1 MASPLD
7 YFTPG
12 EMPNAQPDQ
21 NIMPSI
27 AAFMNNP
34 QALNALLAFGTQA
47 MIPQWGGGAV
57 QFAKGVGAA
66 GEAASAQEA
75 SSQKQQEIE
84 SKAGLRE
91 AQAGAAEAR
100 ANTAATRASLTGQV
114 EEGKRERALTMNKV
128 RLTNMHNN
136 YMRGIAIDNANIRK
150 QNDAVRF
157 LDPKAPQ
164 VPEKTS
170 MPIDE
175 WVMKN
180 PLIKEL
186 GLMPPTAP
194 AAAGGGEDDI
204 IPSNAA
210 PDAATVPTAAAPAKQ
225 VGMTQVV
232 KSGPYAGK
240 EVQWDGSQW
249 KLTGK

>member
-7 YFTPG
+7 YFSPG
-12 EMPNAQPDQ
+12 EMPSAQPDQ

-27 AAFMNNP
+27 ASFMSDP
-34 QALNALLAFGTQA
+34 RALNALLAFGTQA
-47 MIPQWGGGAV
+47 MVPQWGGGTV

-100 ANTAATRASLTGQV
+100 ANTAATRSSLTGQI
-114 EEGKRERALTMNKV
+114 EEGKRERALTANKV
-128 RLTNMHNN
+128 RLTNMYTN
-136 YMRGIAIDNANIRK
+136 YVRAV
-150 QNDAVRF
+150 DARNKALDAKNF
-157 LDPKAPQ
+157 LLPAAQHAP
-164 VPEKTS
+164 PERA

-175 WVMKN
+175 WVQKN
-180 PLIKEL
+180 PLVKDL
-186 GLMPPTAP
+186 GLGAPPTPGAT
-194 AAAGGGEDDI
+194 GDGESDVL
-204 IPSNAA
+204 PSNAT
-210 PDAATVPTAAAPAKQ
+210 PDVAAVPTAAAPAKQ

>member
-1 MASPLD
+1 MLD
-7 YFTPG
+7 YFSPG
-12 EMPNAQPDQ
+12 EMPSAQPDQ
-21 NIMPSI
+21 NIMPAIST
-27 AAFMNNP
+27 FMNNP

-47 MIPQWGGGAV
+47 MVPQWGGGTV

-100 ANTAATRASLTGQV
+100 ANTAATRSSLTGQI
-114 EEGKRERALTMNKV
+114 EEGKRERALTANKV
-128 RLTNMHNN
+128 RLTNMYTNYVRAVDMRNKANEAQNN
-136 YMRGIAIDNANIRK
+136 NPLKPVGSPPI
-150 QNDAVRF
+150 
-157 LDPKAPQ
+157 PTEKA
-164 VPEKTS
+164 

-175 WVMKN
+175 CVAKN
-180 PLIKEL
+180 PLVKDL
-186 GLMPPTAP
+186 GLVNPTAP
-194 AAAGGGEDDI
+194 AATGDGEGDV